1 MRDPARY
8 VPAQV
13 RRTPWAPARGEQG
26 GQAPT
31 LEKITV
37 GMAHP
42 GNFSRGLKTSW
53 QQFVNESI
61 MVYNLCALVVQCC

>member
-1 MRDPARY
+1 VSTVKRFTIGGCADEES
-8 VPAQV
+8 
-13 RRTPWAPARGEQG
+13 WAPARGEQG

-42 GNFSRGLKTSW
+42 GNFSRGLKASW
-53 QQFVNESI
+53 Q
-61 MVYNLCALVVQCC
+61 